1 MRGDRETNEEVTAL
15 AESETR
21 AMRPEDL
28 TRLFVER
35 ANARDAAALADLY
48 EEGAVVAFP
57 PGQVTTGRDAIRGLY
72 EGMLAHTGRFE
83 PEPSLPAL
91 HAGDIA
97 LTATRRRDGSGLR
110 VQVVRRQADG
120 SWLRLIDWP
129 EPSDT
134 PS

>member
-1 MRGDRETNEEVTAL
+1 MKAV
-15 AESETR
+15 AEPDGR

-28 TRLFVER
+28 TQRFVER

-48 EEGAVVAFP
+48 EEEAVVAFP
-57 PGQVTTGRDAIRGLY
+57 PGQVTTGRAAIRALY
-72 EGMLAHTGRFE
+72 EAMLEHAGRFE
-83 PEPSLPAL
+83 AEPSLPTL
-91 HAGDIA
+91 RAGDIA

-110 VQVVRRQADG
+110 VQVVRRRPDG
-120 SWLRLIDWP
+120 SWRRVIDWP